1 MGKEMS
7 RLYFIV
13 LLSTLILGAYFYG
26 VNIAKARCQIQY
38 IKQEQQNQEII
49 IKDKRKIHETVYKTG
64 VADIR
69 SILRDKYSIAE

>member
-38 IKQEQQNQEII
+38 IKQEQQNQEKM
-49 IKDKRKIHETVYKTG
+49 KDEEG
-64 VADIR
+64 
-69 SILRDKYSIAE
+69 